1 MSDAHEPTKDEA
13 VEPGFA
19 PEDYTDSREL
29 GDWRSRYDK
38 EALKSIRWEAAYL
51 TIVLAVVVA
60 GMFLSWLGTPQR
72 ALGLSEQRSLTFTQ
86 HALAALSGVFG
97 GVIFAMKWLYH
108 SVAKQ
113 LWNIDRRLWRY
124 FIPVIAGSLAFA
136 MILVTES
143 FGFLDPN
150 LVATNSRT
158 TAFGFLVGLF
168 SDNALAKLAEV
179 AQTLFGPTHKRGEKS
194 KHQR

>member
-1 MSDAHEPTKDEA
+1 MNDASEHSKEDPP
-13 VEPGFA
+13 EPGFA
-19 PEDYTDSREL
+19 PEDYTDSRNL
-29 GDWRSRYDK
+29 GDWRSRYD
-38 EALKSIRWEAAYL
+38 EDALRSIRWEAVYL
-51 TIVLAVVVA
+51 ALVLLAVVVA
-60 GMFLSWLGTPQR
+60 MFLAWLGVPQK

-86 HALAALSGVFG
+86 HALAGLSGMFG

-124 FIPVIAGSLAFA
+124 FIPIISGSLSFA

-150 LVATNSRT
+150 LVSTNART
-158 TAFGFLVGLF
+158 TAFGFRTF
-168 SDNALAKLAEV
+168 
-179 AQTLFGPTHKRGEKS
+179 FR
-194 KHQR
+194 QRSC

>member
-1 MSDAHEPTKDEA
+1 MNDAHEPTKDEL

-19 PEDYTDSREL
+19 PEDYTDSRKL

-51 TIVLAVVVA
+51 TIVLAIVVA

-86 HALAALSGVFG
+86 YALAALSGVFG

-136 MILVTES
+136 MILVTAS

-158 TAFGFLVGLF
+158 TAFP
-168 SDNALAKLAEV
+168 A
-179 AQTLFGPTHKRGEKS
+179 P
-194 KHQR
+194 

>member
-1 MSDAHEPTKDEA
+1 MSDLHERGQDEA
-13 VEPGFA
+13 PEPGFA
-19 PEDYTDSREL
+19 PEDYTDRRKL
-29 GDWRSRYDK
+29 GDWHSRYDK
-38 EALKSIRWEAAYL
+38 DALKSIRWEAAYL
-51 TIVLAVVVA
+51 TLVLGIVVIC
-60 GMFLSWLGTPQR
+60 MFLAWLGTPQK
-72 ALGLSEQRSLTFTQ
+72 ALGLSDQRSAAFTQ

-124 FIPVIAGSLAFA
+124 FIPIIAGSLAFA
-136 MILVTES
+136 LILVTES
-143 FGFLDPN
+143 FGFLDPS
-150 LVATNSRT
+150 LVATNART

-179 AQTLFGPTHKRGEKS
+179 AQTLFGPTHKKGERS
-194 KHQR
+194 KQ